1 MEILRHCCTSLAD
14 EILVQS
20 GFKPG
25 DDPLKALAG
34 VILPNADT
42 KNGAMIEPLPVSAP
56 SP

>member
-1 MEILRHCCTSLAD
+1 M
-14 EILVQS
+14 QS